1 MLFWRK
7 TFISNQ
13 FVWSDLARIRK
24 FSQQRTDILGF
35 LEDNLLVMLEV
46 KLKVLSTGICS
57 LSSTSVFLH
66 LPLIWITL
74 HVHLMDIVQSIF
86 WSGVSC
92 WTLLNKPHRAFFFYI
107 YERKED
113 TLSIL
118 STSGQ
123 IDSSFF
129 SFYIL
134 FELRLLFC
142 QKYPCLISSLAAR
155 SSEWLRWKSHAL
167 NCLRKKS
174 ILIPS

>member
-92 WTLLNKPHRAFFFYI
+92 WTLLNKPHRAFFFTFMRG
-107 YERKED
+107 RK
-113 TLSIL
+113 TH
-118 STSGQ
+118 
-123 IDSSFF
+123 
-129 SFYIL
+129 YL
-134 FELRLLFC
+134 FWVHLV
-142 QKYPCLISSLAAR
+142 
-155 SSEWLRWKSHAL
+155 
-167 NCLRKKS
+167 KS
-174 ILIPS
+174 IAAFFPSTFCLNSDCCFVRNIPAW